1 MDDIRD
7 QMDLAEQIS
16 EAISQPA
23 GFGAEIDEEELLQ
36 ELEDLEQLE
45 MDEKL
50 TGTGIG
56 AGLDMAPSVPNAVPG
71 ININSYCSGT

>member
-1 MDDIRD
+1 MDEIRD
-7 QMDLAEQIS
+7 QMDLAGQIS

-45 MDEKL
+45 MDERL
-50 TGTGIG
+50 VGNTVNTV
-56 AGLDMAPSVPNAVPG
+56 DMPSVPNIVPG
-71 ININSYCSGT
+71 MCY